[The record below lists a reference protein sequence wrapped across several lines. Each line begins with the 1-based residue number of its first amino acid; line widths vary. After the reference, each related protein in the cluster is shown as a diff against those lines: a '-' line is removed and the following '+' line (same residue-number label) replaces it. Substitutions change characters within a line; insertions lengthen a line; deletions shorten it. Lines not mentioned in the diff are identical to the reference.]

1 MRHPQ
6 ILRKDDA
13 ALLVVDIQ
21 ERLVPAIPGIN
32 EVIANTGKLIF
43 AYRKLNGPIII
54 TEQYPKGLGPTDKRV
69 ISTLGELY
77 KPIEKMTF
85 SCCGPDEVNRA
96 IVATGAKQILVCG
109 IETHVCVL
117 QTVLDLLH
125 RDYQVHLAADA
136 VSSRTEQNKRIAL
149 DRMGA
154 AGAVISCTESALFE
168 LMERAGTPEFK
179 EISKIII

>member
-6 ILRKDDA
+6 ILRKDNTT
-13 ALLVVDIQ
+13 LLIVDIQ
-21 ERLVPAIPGIN
+21 ERLIPAVFGID
-32 EVIANTGKLIF
+32 EVVANTEKLIF
-43 AYRKLNGPIII
+43 GCRTLEVPIIV
-54 TEQYPKGLGPTDKRV
+54 TEQYSKGLGPTDER
-69 ISTLGELY
+69 IASTLGELY

-85 SCCGPDEVNRA
+85 SCCGPDEVNDA
-96 IVATGAKQILVCG
+96 IAATGAKQILVCG

-136 VSSRTEQNKRIAL
+136 VSSRTEANKRIAL

-179 EISKIII
+179 AISKIVK